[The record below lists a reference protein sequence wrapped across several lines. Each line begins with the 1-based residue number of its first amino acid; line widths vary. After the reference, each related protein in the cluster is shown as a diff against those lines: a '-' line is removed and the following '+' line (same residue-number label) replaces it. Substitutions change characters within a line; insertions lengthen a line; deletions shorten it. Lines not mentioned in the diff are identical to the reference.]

1 MSAAIWF
8 WILFVITLVFGV
20 FIQNPWRPAGGPSY
34 PWAPFGSW
42 LILFVLIGILGWG
55 VFGPPIR

>member
-8 WILFVITLVFGV
+8 WLIFVLVGIFGI
-20 FIQNPWRPAGGPSY
+20 FMQNPWRPAGPNY

-42 LILFVLIGILGWG
+42 LITFILIGILGWG
-55 VFGPPIR
+55 IFGPPIR

>member
-1 MSAAIWF
+1 MAAGIWF
-8 WILFVITLVFGV
+8 WILFVITLIFG
-20 FIQNPWRPAGGPSY
+20 IWGMNPWRPAGQT
-34 PWAPFGSW
+34 WAPFGGW

>member
-8 WILFVITLVFGV
+8 WILFVVTLVFGV
-20 FIQNPWRPAGGPSY
+20 FIQNPWRPAGGPN
-34 PWAPFGSW
+34 WAPFGGW